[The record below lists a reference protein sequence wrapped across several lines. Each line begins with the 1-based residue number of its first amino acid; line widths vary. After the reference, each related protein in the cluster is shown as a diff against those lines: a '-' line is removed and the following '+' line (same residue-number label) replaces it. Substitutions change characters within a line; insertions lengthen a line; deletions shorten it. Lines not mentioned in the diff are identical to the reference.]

1 MSDHKHGEMD
11 VTAQEEAFNG
21 FVTWVKNGSI
31 VCIMILI
38 VLAIFGA

>member
-21 FVTWVKNGSI
+21 FITWVKNGSI
-31 VCIMILI
+31 ACIVILI